1 MAMDRNLRISLWGRF
16 GVEVGVVRGGLGG
29 GELVEGAMEL
39 QLLVNVHWLLLIV
52 LIVLKV

>member
-16 GVEVGVVRGGLGG
+16 GVEIGVVRGGLGG

-39 QLLVNVHWLLLIV
+39 QFLVNVHWLLLIV